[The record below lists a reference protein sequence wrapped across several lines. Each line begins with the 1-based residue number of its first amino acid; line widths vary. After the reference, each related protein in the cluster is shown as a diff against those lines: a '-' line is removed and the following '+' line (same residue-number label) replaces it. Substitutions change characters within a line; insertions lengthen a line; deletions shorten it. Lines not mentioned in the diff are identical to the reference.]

1 MIIKHGE
8 ARGADRWD
16 ALSKAWVKAEEWQQR
31 QWAREDAAFAR
42 KNNQGELCAPRIIGD
57 TTAKPL
63 QSPVTGKWHESKASL
78 RREYREHG
86 VVEIGN
92 DVPKARPAGYKR
104 PEAESRLTFEAL
116 RRAKNELDFPSHV
129 TGIKHDPDGM
139 QRLRRQGKV

>member
-1 MIIKHGE
+1 MGFQGRDRLYRDVAMILKHGE

-16 ALSKAWVKAEEWQQR
+16 ALSKAWVKA
-31 QWAREDAAFAR
+31 
-42 KNNQGELCAPRIIGD
+42 ELCAPRIIGD